1 MHLRPTLHATLLI
14 SVTLTGLIVV
24 SFASGSAAM
33 PLTLCAGVL
42 LRACRRR

>member
-14 SVTLTGLIVV
+14 SVTLAGLIVAA
-24 SFASGSAAM
+24 FAFGPAAA

-42 LRACRRR
+42 LRARRRR